1 MRCKDCGFANG
12 EEDHRCLLC
21 GRRLAGVV
29 IAAPVGY
36 SGANALAMAPMY
48 DPRANETQE
57 FTLSPPPSRTSRPL
71 GTDRNVIPFDEIR
84 QRIAG
89 RAATAPP
96 ATPTPAPQAPVF
108 ARPVFASPVFAAPVF
123 ATNVFATND
132 TNTKPAPPRTTRRA
146 AAISPDQGSL
156 DFVHAT
162 PAPRTL
168 ANHVPAQIF
177 CEQAVATPQHR
188 LVASAIDAAMVLLGF
203 GTFALV
209 LELSGAS
216 LGSGNTFRLML
227 GLTFGLISLFYG
239 LIWVIAGRETAGM
252 SMTDLQLIT
261 FDGFPVDPKSRAIR
275 FASTWLSFL
284 SGGLGLIWAL
294 ADEESLTWH
303 DQISKTFPTFKEV
316 PLNFVKQ
323 RRR

>member
-57 FTLSPPPSRTSRPL
+57 FTLSPPPSHTSRPL
-71 GTDRNVIPFDEIR
+71 GADRNVIPFDEIR
-84 QRIAG
+84 QRFAG
-89 RAATAPP
+89 RNTTAA
-96 ATPTPAPQAPVF
+96 PAPASL
-108 ARPVFASPVFAAPVF
+108 APVFASPVFASPVF
-123 ATNVFATND
+123 ANND
-132 TNTKPAPPRTTRRA
+132 TTGKPTPPRATSRRA
-146 AAISPDQGSL
+146 AAVSPDQGSL

-177 CEQAVATPQHR
+177 CEQTVATPQHR
-188 LVASAIDAAMVLLGF
+188 LVASAIDAAMILLGF

-209 LELSGAS
+209 LEVSGAS
-216 LGSGNTFRLML
+216 LGSGRTFWMML
-227 GLTFGLISLFYG
+227 GLAFALISLFYG
-239 LIWVIAGRETAGM
+239 LIWAIAGRETAGM
-252 SMTDLQLIT
+252 DMTDLQLIT
-261 FDGFPVDPKSRAIR
+261 FDGFPVDPRSRAIR
-275 FASTWLSFL
+275 FASTWLSFF
-284 SGGLGLIWAL
+284 SGGLGLVWAL